1 MNRESLRR
9 LFAVAAGGTAVLL
22 LLVAAAMQFTDEVAW
37 GWGDFLVAGVLL
49 FSAAVAIG
57 VAHERLAPGM
67 GRKMV
72 LGAIVLGAA
81 LVWAELAVGL
91 LD

>member
-1 MNRESLRR
+1 MNREPLRR
-9 LFAVAAGGTAVLL
+9 TFAVAAGGTVVLL

-37 GWGDFLVAGVLL
+37 GWGDFVVAGVLL
-49 FSAAVAIG
+49 FGAGAAIG
-57 VAHERLAPGM
+57 VARQRLAPGTA
-67 GRKMV
+67 RKMV